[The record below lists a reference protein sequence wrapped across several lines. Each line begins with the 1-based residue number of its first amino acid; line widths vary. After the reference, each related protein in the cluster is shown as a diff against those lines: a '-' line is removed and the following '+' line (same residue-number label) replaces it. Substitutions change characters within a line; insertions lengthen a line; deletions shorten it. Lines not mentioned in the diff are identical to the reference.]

1 MKKAIYASPQD
12 AEAAFYEALTKS
24 DLDAMMSV
32 WADDDDIYCVHPGGA
47 RISGVERVRESWRQ
61 IFASGQTLRFQLR
74 EQQHVQGMM
83 LSVHSVY
90 EHVTVAGEQRPRGPV
105 IATNVYVR
113 TERGWRMVAHHA
125 SPAPATTAPD
135 PEPRRAAAPKT
146 LH

>member
-1 MKKAIYASPQD
+1 
-12 AEAAFYEALTKS
+12 
-24 DLDAMMSV
+24 MMAV

-47 RISGVERVRESWRQ
+47 RITGMEQVRESWRQ
-61 IFASGQTLRFQLR
+61 IFAGGQTLRFQLR
-74 EQQHVQGMM
+74 EQQQVQGMM

-90 EHVTVAGEQRPRGPV
+90 EQITVAGEQRPRGPV
-105 IATNVYVR
+105 IATNIYLR

-125 SPAPATTAPD
+125 SPAPATAGAE

>member
-1 MKKAIYASPQD
+1 MKKALFATPQD

-24 DLDAMMSV
+24 DLDAMMAV

-47 RISGVERVRESWRQ
+47 RLTGVEKVRESWRQ
-61 IFASGQTLRFQLR
+61 IFASGQSLRFQLR
-74 EQQHVQGMM
+74 EQQQVQGMM

-90 EHVTVAGEQRPRGPV
+90 EYISVAGEQRPRGPV
-105 IATNVYVR
+105 VATNIYLR

-125 SPAPATTAPD
+125 SPAPAAED
-135 PEPRRAAAPKT
+135 PGPRRAAAPKT